1 MSSLYLRSQNHMNSI
16 FLLLKVR
23 QKHQTNNGAWKTIQ
37 EDFTWRKIL
46 KIPLKLLKPEIKLTN
61 DYLKYY

>member
-1 MSSLYLRSQNHMNSI
+1 MNSI